1 MRVDLILPFA
11 LHYSNE
17 LASLF
22 EKCIFCL
29 HICVGNLNVD
39 YRRCHHQASPFAPL
53 HHYLPRLTHTCVKEN
68 FNIDYT
74 AAAITGRL
82 HHLLMDRRTVL
93 HARADCQVSLSL
105 SQGCS
110 RVKDMGGLSYQPDG
124 I

>member
-1 MRVDLILPFA
+1 MRVDLILPFV

-39 YRRCHHQASPFAPL
+39 YRLCHHQASPFAPL
-53 HHYLPRLTHTCVKEN
+53 HHYLPRLTRTCVKEN

-93 HARADCQVSLSL
+93 HARIVPSISVIVARMLSGQGYGRSI
-105 SQGCS
+105 SQMAS
-110 RVKDMGGLSYQPDG
+110 S
-124 I
+124 

>member
-53 HHYLPRLTHTCVKEN
+53 HHYLPRLTRTCVKEN

-74 AAAITGRL
+74 AAAVTERL
-82 HHLLMDRRTVL
+82 HHLLMDIRSVL
-93 HARADCQVSLSL
+93 HARIGKYLCHCRKDAL
-105 SQGCS
+105 GS
-110 RVKDMGGLSYQPDG
+110 RIWEVYQPDG